1 MPSNQI
7 EFALSSM
14 RYIYMKNIERHVDD
28 NNIGNSDAIFQEYII
43 DNKDPE
49 ELDYEWMY
57 LPDLNDQ
64 QEDISHILWR

>member
-1 MPSNQI
+1 
-7 EFALSSM
+7 
-14 RYIYMKNIERHVDD
+14 MKNIERHVDD

-64 QEDISHILWR
+64 QEDISHIL